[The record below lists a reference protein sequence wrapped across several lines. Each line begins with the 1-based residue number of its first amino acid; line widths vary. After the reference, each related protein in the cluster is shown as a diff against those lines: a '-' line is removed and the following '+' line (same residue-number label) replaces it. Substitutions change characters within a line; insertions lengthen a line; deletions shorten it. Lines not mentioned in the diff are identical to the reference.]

1 MSHLHIPTRP
11 FRAHDKSDLPSGCT
25 LPPCRC
31 TELNRSP
38 RLIPA
43 SVLVRQHLRLRDQWC
58 ERCCCVRSREDRHRS
73 DTDNNKEEAAMMERR
88 GGGAAAAARG
98 LLASAVVAALVVL
111 ARPALGAEAET
122 FQECVDEAFAGYNA
136 CLM

>member
-1 MSHLHIPTRP
+1 
-11 FRAHDKSDLPSGCT
+11 
-25 LPPCRC
+25 
-31 TELNRSP
+31 
-38 RLIPA
+38 
-43 SVLVRQHLRLRDQWC
+43 
-58 ERCCCVRSREDRHRS
+58 
-73 DTDNNKEEAAMMERR
+73 MMERR

-136 CLM
+136 CLMESDGWFHRKLCDISWELEVAVCAAEKVGEVRRAWNGGAQ